1 MSVKNH
7 LRFLSIL
14 AFSAVS
20 AASAVHGQAA
30 GGAPAA
36 PVTDA
41 EEQLDEGLKRFGYL
55 AGLTRGCIAEEQ
67 RAKLDR
73 EALDLHASIS
83 RLLGTDRA
91 YLFAVSMG
99 YGTSVT
105 IDTKDC
111 PNVLSAYDAR
121 VAKHRAAAGPAK

>member
-1 MSVKNH
+1 VKNQF
-7 LRFLSIL
+7 RFLSIL
-14 AFSAVS
+14 AFSVIATT
-20 AASAVHGQAA
+20 SAVHGQAT
-30 GGAPAA
+30 GGSAVAPAA
-36 PVTDA
+36 DP

-55 AGLTRGCIAEEQ
+55 AGLTRGCVIEGQ
-67 RAKLDR
+67 RAALDK

-105 IDTKDC
+105 IEEKDC

>member
-1 MSVKNH
+1 VKSH
-7 LRFLSIL
+7 FRFLSIL
-14 AFSAVS
+14 AVS
-20 AASAVHGQAA
+20 VIAASSAVHGQTA
-30 GGAPAA
+30 GGSAAA
-36 PVTDA
+36 PVADA

-55 AGLTRGCIAEEQ
+55 AGLTRGCIAEGQ

-73 EALDLHASIS
+73 EALELHNSIS

>member
-1 MSVKNH
+1 MKNQF
-7 LRFLSIL
+7 RFLSIL
-14 AFSAVS
+14 AFSVIVTTS
-20 AASAVHGQAA
+20 AAHGQAA
-30 GGAPAA
+30 AGPAAA
-36 PVTDA
+36 PVADA

-55 AGLTRGCIAEEQ
+55 AGLTRGCIAEGQ

-73 EALDLHASIS
+73 EALDLHASIA